1 MTTLTT
7 VSVEVKVWLGI
18 ELVLPFVFPV
28 IVEGPEDD
36 HVKVAP
42 LGVELRLIKVVGPPE
57 QMD

>member
-1 MTTLTT
+1 M
-7 VSVEVKVWLGI
+7 SVEVKVWLGI